1 MTKKLSITLINIQLV
16 VALLFANVLSIA
28 TPVHAA
34 AAANGMTTPQEME
47 TFLDGLIT
55 AQMKADHVPG
65 VVVTVVKNGQ
75 VFFIKG
81 YGYSNVAD
89 QIPVSPERTLFRI
102 GSTSK
107 LFVWTAVMQL
117 VDQGKLDLDA
127 DVNSYLD
134 FKIPATYPEPIKM
147 KDLLTHTPGFEE
159 SNVGLFVYTLD
170 QLTSLGDFLKTHL
183 PARVFPPGK
192 IGAYSNY
199 GAALAGYIVERISG
213 MSFDEYAE
221 KNIFAP
227 LGMRHTTF
235 RQPLPDELAPD
246 TAGGYNYLDGK
257 YKHGGFELVN
267 GYPAGSVSSTAADMA
282 KFMIAHLQNGSF
294 GDVRILSNSTA
305 QQMHGLLESFD
316 PRFKDGMAYGFVRW
330 HVNGQLTLWH
340 NGDTSLFH
348 TGLHLLPDQN
358 LGFFISNN
366 GFDGGQL
373 ESEVFQAFMDH
384 YYPAQPVKTLMPLV
398 GAASRATQYAGE
410 YYSSRSDFT
419 GLEKIVN
426 IFSPIQISADA
437 NGYVLF
443 PSGNEMKK
451 YVEVEPGLLQSV
463 ENPWKQAAL
472 KSDSNGQFYLLT
484 PGPAVL
490 VKASWYQTQLFHLSI
505 LGLCML
511 VFLFT
516 LLGWLISFI
525 RAWRKRQPQ
534 PLPLR
539 LAQISGTVF
548 IFLLLV
554 FLAGVV
560 YVVSQVDLVSNTPLF
575 VLEVPTALPLV
586 LAIPPIMVVT
596 GILLL
601 VFTLLTWVKRLWS
614 FGGRLHYT
622 LLTIAAWV
630 MLWELVYWNFLK
642 V

>member
-1 MTKKLSITLINIQLV
+1 MTKILSVTLINIQLV
-16 VALLFANVLSIA
+16 VALLLTNVLSIT

-34 AAANGMTTPQEME
+34 AAGITTPQEMG
-47 TFLDGLIT
+47 TFLDGLIA

-65 VVVTVVKNGQ
+65 AVVTVVKNGQ

-81 YGYSNVAD
+81 YGYSNIAD
-89 QIPVSPERTLFRI
+89 QIPVSPVRTLFRI

-134 FKIPATYPEPIKM
+134 FQIPATYPEPITIKN
-147 KDLLTHTPGFEE
+147 LFTHTPGFEE
-159 SNVGLFVYTLD
+159 SNVGLFVYTPD
-170 QLTSLGDFLKTHL
+170 QLTSLGDFLKTHI
-183 PARVFPPGK
+183 PVRVFAPGK

-227 LGMRHTTF
+227 LGMSHTSF
-235 RQPLPDELAPD
+235 RQPLPDALAPNM
-246 TAGGYNYLDGK
+246 AGGYNYLDGK
-257 YKHGGFELVN
+257 YKQGGFELVN
-267 GYPAGSVSSTAADMA
+267 GYPAGSVSATAVDMA
-282 KFMIAHLQNGSF
+282 KFMIAHLQNGSY
-294 GDVRILSNSTA
+294 GDVSILSNSTA

-316 PRFKDGMAYGFVRW
+316 PRFKDGMAYGFIRW

-348 TGLHLLPDQN
+348 TGLHLLPDQDV
-358 LGFFISNN
+358 GFFISNN

-384 YYPAQPVKTLMPLV
+384 YYPAQPVKTLTPLV
-398 GAASRATQYAGE
+398 GAASHATQYAGE

-419 GLEKIVN
+419 GVEKIVN
-426 IFSPIQISADA
+426 LFSPIQISADA
-437 NGYVLF
+437 SGYVLF

-472 KSDSNGQFYLLT
+472 KVDSNGQIYLLT

-490 VKASWYQTQLFHLSI
+490 MKAAWYQTQLFHVSV
-505 LGLCML
+505 LGICLL
-511 VFLFT
+511 VFLLT
-516 LLGWLISFI
+516 LVVWLFSLL
-525 RAWRKRQPQ
+525 RTWRKRQTH
-534 PLPLR
+534 PLFTR
-539 LAQISGTVF
+539 LACTSGTVF
-548 IFLLLV
+548 IVMLIV
-554 FLAGVV
+554 FLTGVA
-560 YVVSQVDLVSNTPLF
+560 YLVSQIDLVTATPLF
-575 VLEVPTALPLV
+575 VLEVPTVLPLV
-586 LAIPPIMVVT
+586 LTIPPAMVVT
-596 GILLL
+596 GFLLL
-601 VFTLLTWVKRLWS
+601 IFTLLAWVKRLWN
-614 FGGRLHYT
+614 FGARLHYS
-622 LLTIAAWV
+622 LLTIAAWT

-642 V
+642 I